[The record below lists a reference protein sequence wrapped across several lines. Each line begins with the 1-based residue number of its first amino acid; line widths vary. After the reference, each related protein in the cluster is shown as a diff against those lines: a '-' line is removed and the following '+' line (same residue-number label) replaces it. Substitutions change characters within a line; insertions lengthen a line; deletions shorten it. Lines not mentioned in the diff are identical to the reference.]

1 MTFLVYYANRNL
13 TIYIQSDQMKK
24 IFFCILLF
32 TSSQF
37 LDAQTTPA
45 DDKNVVITSSKKEF
59 RFIKGN
65 TERPVQIKEET
76 SRIYTCNN
84 YRTDIP
90 IVEFYSDVTSI
101 DDVDIYTNGSKKNG
115 ITPKY
120 EYYNSNGTFYS
131 DAHVC
136 YFQLPLLKKGSV
148 SEVTFKKT
156 ILDPRYFTSIYFM
169 DDLQIERQ
177 EIKLIVPSWMQL
189 DIKEFNFKNYSIQK
203 NILTGDGET
212 IYTYS
217 MNNIPAMNNEYSA
230 PGPGYFAPHI
240 LVLCKSARPK
250 DEKYD
255 YFNTLKDQYEWYKN
269 LVLQIGNDERVVKEK
284 TEDICKGLITDEE
297 KVKVIF
303 QWVQDNIRYIA
314 FENGMAGFK
323 PEKAQEVLRKKYGDC
338 KGMANL
344 LTEMLRS
351 IKLEARRCWIGT
363 KHIAYDY
370 STPSLSVDNHMI
382 CAWMNKGKPVFL
394 DATEKYIGFGEIAE
408 RIQGRQT
415 LIENGSQYFLAK
427 VPTATYLQNTATESR
442 KLSIEGN
449 SLKGHIIQVWKG
461 ENKEWMLSG
470 LNEIKQDKQENAL
483 KQFLAEDKQNFEIT
497 NLKIDNLSNYNAD
510 LKVEYDLLW
519 KDILTV
525 FDKETYLETD
535 NRRNLE
541 NFKIDTAKRKLPY
554 WFNFK
559 NNLVF
564 ETEIQIPAGKAVNT
578 LPEKLLIQQPGYSFI
593 ASYNNV
599 GGKVLY
605 KREIILKQAEI
616 QPENFS
622 QWNKDIEQLTN
633 FYNEQIVFMQK
644 N

>member
-1 MTFLVYYANRNL
+1 M
-13 TIYIQSDQMKK
+13 
-24 IFFCILLF
+24 
-32 TSSQF
+32 
-37 LDAQTTPA
+37 
-45 DDKNVVITSSKKEF
+45 
-59 RFIKGN
+59 
-65 TERPVQIKEET
+65 
-76 SRIYTCNN
+76 
-84 YRTDIP
+84 
-90 IVEFYSDVTSI
+90 
-101 DDVDIYTNGSKKNG
+101 
-115 ITPKY
+115 
-120 EYYNSNGTFYS
+120 
-131 DAHVC
+131 
-136 YFQLPLLKKGSV
+136 
-148 SEVTFKKT
+148 
-156 ILDPRYFTSIYFM
+156 
-169 DDLQIERQ
+169 
-177 EIKLIVPSWMQL
+177 
-189 DIKEFNFKNYSIQK
+189 
-203 NILTGDGET
+203 
-212 IYTYS
+212 
-217 MNNIPAMNNEYSA
+217 
-230 PGPGYFAPHI
+230 
-240 LVLCKSARPK
+240 
-250 DEKYD
+250 
-255 YFNTLKDQYEWYKN
+255 
-269 LVLQIGNDERVVKEK
+269 
-284 TEDICKGLITDEE
+284 
-297 KVKVIF
+297 
-303 QWVQDNIRYIA
+303 
-314 FENGMAGFK
+314 
-323 PEKAQEVLRKKYGDC
+323 
-338 KGMANL
+338 
-344 LTEMLRS
+344 
-351 IKLEARRCWIGT
+351 
-363 KHIAYDY
+363 
-370 STPSLSVDNHMI
+370 
-382 CAWMNKGKPVFL
+382 
-394 DATEKYIGFGEIAE
+394 
-408 RIQGRQT
+408 
-415 LIENGSQYFLAK
+415 IENGSQYFLAK